1 MVKLFVGHAG
11 PMPKKC
17 IVVQQREYDLTELGV
32 KQL

>member
-1 MVKLFVGHAG
+1 MVKLFVDHVG
-11 PMPKKC
+11 PMPQKY